1 MNLND
6 NKKKEINEVVTMLFL
21 FLFLVFMFVKFMYF

>member
-6 NKKKEINEVVTMLFL
+6 NKKKEMNEVVTMLSL
-21 FLFLVFMFVKFMYF
+21 FLFLVFIFVKFMYF

>member
-21 FLFLVFMFVKFMYF
+21 FLFLAFMFVKFMYF

>member
-6 NKKKEINEVVTMLFL
+6 NKMKEINEVFTMLCL

>member
-6 NKKKEINEVVTMLFL
+6 DKMKEMNEVVTMLLL
-21 FLFLVFMFVKFMYF
+21 FLFLVFIFVKFMYF